1 MRKKLLK
8 GFLIFSILLFSLGMF
23 SVFGLNS
30 FKNENVQETNV
41 ESSSSSNV
49 DLLLNEN
56 SNSDVLESVIESRL
70 GLTTVSASENTNEDD
85 SLQQRFANAK
95 VYTVD
100 GEETKTEKY
109 IVKLINDANDLAE
122 LAYKVNSGD
131 TDENKVNT
139 IYFLTR
145 DIDLS
150 AGDLIHYWTPIG
162 TSSNPFEGIFFGNG
176 HKISNVFIND
186 LSVSQNSGSGLFGNN
201 LGVIANVKIENVV
214 DNSSASSKGFLVGI
228 NDRIND
234 NEGYVVEGYVVD
246 CYVVANTENI
256 IKIENNSIRPAGSI
270 GTNNGKV
277 INSTAKTITGGVFKR
292 GNNPWYNNTE
302 IRVITDSAL
311 SGKFDYYQLN
321 SNIKLREKAVAKNI
335 YPLWEGHKADALET
349 GEIVWSDGGGVAW
362 TIKNVSVNLFYG
374 YGKNE
379 TARDKTVTFKYDQTF
394 SSWFGD
400 NSGYNTRAGYTLAG
414 LYNSNENDKVAY
426 ELSKS
431 DFQKNYPYYNNN
443 SGNGNAYFTWTWA
456 GNTKTSFTAV
466 AQKAGN
472 EGIEDLAKAINDSK
486 FTGDPPHKTF
496 ENITTSSTSFN
507 IKLNDGYEIKTE
519 EEYIVY
525 DSNGRS
531 PNDKSGIFINFA
543 NKTGKDPYNADNKN
557 NDSYNPVEA
566 TITKSGNEYTITL
579 HNLVGGNNG
588 YVYIS
593 IQRVD
598 IKVQLTPNLTTDSGL
613 NPVYSK
619 NENDIKLEY
628 KDAEEKTTYTMTW
641 SLGNNPGYNRLE
653 LVEGD
658 EGNNVAYLITKKQE
672 PASLTFRGN
681 THILSIAGDYGAENQ
696 YVAVDGAIFDDYP
709 YERELTITATEDT
722 DSTKTSNIIYNIGPI
737 KTKVN
742 VEFYNINNPN
752 TKVNLSGNYDGI
764 NISINNDSGDLG
776 NIVNGVLVSFEK
788 GNDDTF
794 RIKAN
799 GFYKASSIKVYAGT
813 TNTIVDNGEIN
824 SLNFVSDTGYSEA
837 SKNIF
842 KNAFVDQGIN
852 YTVKVYLTE
861 RTYNVNVEYY
871 YKEND
876 YTNEVDISSLFG
888 TMSVT
893 RGGNSI
899 VSNLQTQ
906 LPSANNADSLS
917 FNVSYN
923 GAGKQILKYKEY
935 VISQAG
941 RGETLQ
947 AGHADYVMSSNDNF
961 NDGTWNF
968 SLTLGTYDTTIKL
981 YFDYK
986 TITVNVDADTSDNVS
1001 KWLGASGEY
1010 QFTYNNS
1017 TVGLKAV
1024 NDGIV
1029 SVDVRADLYLKGW
1042 TIGGSDYTNSGFS
1055 ILNYSGVLNHFKD
1068 LGDNDNNVNGDF
1080 SVSAAPIIDNRTLTI
1095 CYSSGSHNSE
1105 IYPASGNYSSTTNF
1119 VTLSHTDCTDNI
1131 TSSSSAFTLATNSS
1145 QFQRIGYTQEGWI
1158 DFVGGGTING
1168 GASYQITNVP
1178 SNWYNIFEGTNGNG
1192 QNYET
1197 WNSVKASDNKV
1208 VDFVANWTAINYTV
1222 IVDGSVTHSITLGTS
1237 ITCLI
1242 PQNANQTRDGS
1253 VSYNFSNKTDG
1264 YINTK
1269 LPGHIANSFNIS
1281 HNGSFNNIISN
1292 FAFNAENAKTLLDP
1306 ANYFAAN
1313 TKDTAIVVS
1322 TNRTVAQYTVT
1333 AKGSP
1338 YYKVNGG
1345 NVDYSLNNATY
1356 GQSYTINTT
1365 QFTRTGYTCVGFRR
1379 LLVNEAEDLGGS
1391 LSGNT
1396 YTIDEYNIT
1405 ADIIVVPVWKRTGVT
1420 TTSTISDLT
1429 SNITTFYTFTSH
1441 DVYQGGINEN
1451 AVENQTSVEIG
1462 DVLFNGEKVKKLG
1475 FKLVRTGSENYVEKA
1490 NSIFNIEDFTRN
1502 NNVVVGEYTIYFYI
1516 EVDGD
1521 NTDDLLYTVDE
1532 LNYDSSYKAIS
1543 SGFVVLLVKN
1553 ELLFTGDYH
1562 SIYNGTSEFVPS
1574 EANDFGQFYC
1584 RYDWD
1589 GTEIIP
1595 ENLSEEQEVLL
1606 ININGIGEDKYFN
1619 KFVIQQKNGGYN
1631 AGSGYD
1637 MRAYITK
1644 SQFTIL
1650 SQNYGTNYDG
1660 IFANVTVEPGNNY
1673 YATVEGRPITNN
1685 VKTKVTTIDK
1695 AQINLTSVGGGVI
1708 SIPSGSSYYFEGV
1721 ETIVYAN
1728 TNNNVFTFNVG
1739 KQTFK
1744 FTYEKI
1750 ALVSSEAGTT
1760 YQGANNYLADSEV
1773 FKVYGLIVKIND
1785 VDHDFEDVDENF
1797 EWAMPTSFTFSV
1809 LDSSSAIKLIYK
1821 TKYLTASNGQ
1831 LNANLLDTFANNSE
1845 TLQIVPIVNNV
1856 AINIDASRGETQ
1868 YSHSVNNQI
1877 LFSFVGNKTS
1887 EIVVYVNNETLSSTG
1902 LKFNVSV
1909 IEPRS
1914 ELRVLA
1920 WGDQTIS
1927 SAYDEEFTEFN
1938 APTTKQ
1944 FEEMISQTQYA
1955 VLTDVVKLLI
1965 DHNDGDGDNYDNTI
1979 DTVYVSSSS
1988 NVTISNPVHSYS
2000 GLIFAGYTSLGL
2012 DTNLQ
2017 STIGV
2022 GNYQFIS
2029 NHGGKTETIY
2039 AKWQLNSIVASLINY
2054 QGNDNP
2060 LNVKASQWGNTLAID
2075 DIVNMTPFSWGQT
2088 TYTLSGGG
2096 INGFDKTEEGD
2107 AFKIQNANGFT
2118 PVSMKGTYTLT
2129 ITLNYTDNK
2138 QAPQQISSSFEFY
2151 YNITINTVGIERDEQ
2166 NTLVFNNQN
2175 QIANVDIKTRL
2186 NGVES
2191 TTTLDQVDVEHYGYS
2206 VSILSDTKH
2215 LTEINLVDRY
2225 SLTVTIDPQFS
2236 EVYQLEAGYNVAYVS
2251 VEKFVILLEDY
2262 VEQINLFKYY
2272 RDNEPPLRSDILIV
2286 ENNNDLVNI
2295 TFTRESGDY
2304 FGFYQ
2309 LSYLSITNGAD
2320 ADNYEVDD
2328 TDFEEYFEVKV
2339 PEKRI
2344 LIRMHDILTYI
2355 YDGSAL
2361 SGLTIVKVGD
2371 DYLLRGTTNSGY
2383 VSTNIDLY
2391 YVSVEGGVVSLDLS
2405 GLVNF
2410 NLSNTKNVGE
2420 YHIGVSLNNLAPN
2433 VEDWEGVEI
2442 INQENAKIV
2451 VTKKDITIEAIT
2463 KTFDR
2468 NNLITN
2474 DTYVQFDNKVAGDN
2488 LTASGEFSSTTV
2500 GINLAFENL
2509 ALAGNDAQN
2518 YNLTNADFD
2527 EGIINPRAINQIQVQ
2542 LGQNTVQYG
2551 NISRSTT
2558 VRELFNYTDALISLD
2573 GVTSDLSNGFITLT
2587 NWSIEGDPF
2596 STTDNLQ
2603 AGQKQIKIFFT
2614 SPNFTGIS
2622 DQGYTVN
2629 LNIAK
2634 LELDLSW
2641 VDVVKNYDGT
2651 TALPKVIV
2659 LSISNMIIDG
2669 DDVDVDKEAS
2679 GYQTSNIGQRIA
2691 VNFVLKGADK
2701 DNYRVKDNVYGKINK
2716 FAVTFRVNATTENED
2731 LVTYGS
2737 FVNDSQTVVV
2747 VRQLLTVDFPNDL
2760 TAQAILSSFVF
2771 PTRIGYTAVGWKYID
2786 DGDNYVLIDE
2796 TNIQALVSSVALDE
2810 ENVNSIINIYTVW
2823 EINNYGVNVGGEH
2836 LSSFEVTGSKVVGNA
2851 YDGYFAEYYSDIQI
2865 DVVGENGYKTSAY
2878 TVQQGACQSIDT
2890 SDTGKNS
2897 GAVEITKVLKEINL
2911 ETLFTDIQVTLN
2923 YNLNL
2928 PAFAEEKDRT
2938 ETNPLK
2944 AVYSYSALKTLDK
2957 NGLPK
2962 FALTAGTYNLSD
2974 FVYGN
2979 LDTSIGNKKINEIVD
2994 ELVSPLE
3001 MDCEIELKLV
3011 WVGQSYLAT
3020 FNSQGGILTGDE
3032 QLNIVYGEALIGL
3045 PTASK
3050 PGKTAVWTCDDSRQ
3064 YGEGDIFRSIGVKNG
3079 NNWEIIFNA
3088 VYINNTY
3095 SLIVNLGTHISARV
3109 NGVAVIDGQSF
3120 NIVYEE
3126 GSLEIIVSTD
3136 QGYEFLLDQSQLNG
3150 EISVSENSVTIRNL
3164 IENGELTINSTPAN
3178 NILTLINRNFKS
3190 MVVKVNDEIVNPVE
3204 ITGAYQISALTG
3216 TTVLISLES
3225 AKGTAFNENSVIY
3238 SGDSAAHIEK
3248 TLSAFNKQ
3256 IDITWSNFTSNATI
3270 RVDVEL
3276 ADNVVSFG
3284 DISNVFDS
3292 ISINGVGLSTSGD
3305 NILIKTNQV
3314 ANVRA
3319 TLKYG
3324 YKDAV
3329 MMASNDIVQVSNP
3342 TNAFGDIDRKFHY
3355 SASLEFIDEDIVLTF
3370 TSEKREF
3377 TFVIQVNAEQSEL
3390 GEITSTTTQTVEFG
3404 DDIILSQNVLNDR
3417 YVFLN
3422 WTMGGE
3428 AISNQENDTITID
3441 TNLSTLMERTPY
3453 GENILVV
3460 ANYKEK
3466 IATITFIAGNKGRF
3480 TVVQGEESFD
3490 VLANQSITKTVLIGD
3505 YISFVLSSD
3514 NGYEFDQLLVD
3525 DVVQEANEYE
3535 IEGQTITYYLT
3546 SDTTIESF
3554 KITFKASDAYIY
3566 VDAAV
3571 MLNFELNRY
3580 TTQGGK
3586 VFISD
3591 ENGTKASDQAYL
3603 AVDGELEIGGKY
3615 KMLSKTD
3622 ATIYFVAEARTGFE
3636 VTFSNPTKD
3645 CVLNEYIVSDK
3656 LIYSFVGVKDGT
3668 IIEAIFAAK
3677 QNKVHIV
3684 LVEQSLEAVPAGQIT
3699 VDTTSALVRASAN
3712 NSANVMA
3719 STVTGE
3725 TLNVEVKTGFTY
3737 RFDVD
3742 ENNALKYT
3750 LSKEESEGTVV
3761 LVGHV
3766 LNLNPLSTGCTNSVT
3781 LQIENVDADATIY
3794 IFVKAEK
3801 YNLAFYIDDN
3811 NSVVLNDILQYGK
3824 EFSLSGLT
3832 LAQKERIMVQ
3842 RDGFTLDGYYTKQL
3856 GQGNKY
3862 VDGQANPYSVWF
3874 ESGYVYNGTQYE
3886 YASNY
3891 DVSTKTFTLYP
3902 YWVYNKAN
3910 IWVDTIPEDILRQ
3923 NGNIS
3928 IRSVIVNY
3936 DDSTSWIS
3944 QNDLWFTQIR
3954 VGNQL
3959 QIRAYELQGYVFKY
3973 WLIMVDGGEPVQRD
3987 SEFSIILEQADYEL
4001 VAVYQPRYN
4010 IIIEDIDGRNSDV
4023 GSAYL
4028 LQDNVVLTGGS
4039 YDSSKTIE
4047 IEALPTEG
4055 YQLLYFQDIDSE
4067 EIYIGEFDENTNK
4080 TKYTFTSLID
4090 RPLNLKAVFEGKV
4103 VLIEIDYESIES
4115 YHQITKVTVN
4125 GTEVNYRNVINA
4137 KVGDTLEIQISKR
4150 FGYTFSAQGATFTV
4164 TSEQNMYT
4172 FNTILAVKDL
4182 QPTQNNKYKMDIT
4195 FSIEKEDIIFS
4206 IAGKV
4211 KDSTGIGEDVIAS
4224 KIEIVYSNGRKI
4236 VLNEGGSFTVYYGDV
4251 VNLYISP
4258 NRNYKLEQIYIRG
4271 DFVYSIFNYYDG
4283 EKIEIDS
4290 DFINAN
4296 IDENLGYQI
4305 IIEVTFNRLV
4315 WIMEEYRSSSLAG
4328 EGSEENPYLIRNEED
4343 MAYVAYVINNGEEN
4357 EEGVKYADCH
4367 YKLTNDLDFEG
4378 KYFEPIGTKE
4388 NPFNGVLDL
4397 GDYNIKNVT
4406 HYKVYSDPKTQA
4418 NGLVWC
4424 VTKDAKIIQQNRVLI
4439 ITLSVFGGAI
4449 VITGAVLLWVF
4460 LSRRRKR
4467 KMNATL

>member
-1 MRKKLLK
+1 MRRKLLK

-30 FKNENVQETNV
+30 FKSDVVQETNV
-41 ESSSSSNV
+41 ESSSSGNV

-56 SNSDVLESVIESRL
+56 SNSEVLESGIESRL
-70 GLTTVSASENTNEDD
+70 DLTTVSENASG
-85 SLQQRFANAK
+85 SLQQRFATK
-95 VYTVD
+95 YT
-100 GEETKTEKY
+100 
-109 IVKLINDANDLAE
+109 VKLINNANDLAE

-131 TDENKVNT
+131 TDENKVDT
-139 IYFLTR
+139 IYFLTS

-150 AGDLIHYWTPIG
+150 DGDSIHYWTPIG
-162 TSSNPFEGIFFGNG
+162 TSSKSFQGIFYGNG
-176 HKISNVFIND
+176 KTISNIHINE
-186 LSVSQNSGSGLFGNN
+186 LSTAGNGYGLFGVNT
-201 LGVIANVKIENVV
+201 GVISNLKVENVNTPSS
-214 DNSSASSKGFLVGI
+214 NSTDTIVATNNGF
-228 NDRIND
+228 
-234 NEGYVVEGYVVD
+234 VVD
-246 CYVVANTENI
+246 CDGSVA
-256 IKIENNSIRPAGSI
+256 SG
-270 GTNNGKV
+270 
-277 INSTAKTITGGVFKR
+277 TAKMSSITLNINANDGYFKR
-292 GNNPWYNNTE
+292 GNNYWYESDKIKFTTSQN
-302 IRVITDSAL
+302 L
-311 SGKFDYYQLN
+311 SDQFDYYQVYSDSSNNGFSGFKNTTN
-321 SNIKLREKAVAKNI
+321 SFYTKLTRRENAS
-335 YPLWEGHKADALET
+335 ADDVYLVRQGYYAADELVYVNAST
-349 GEIVWSDGGGVAW
+349 SYRVNWGSQKKYI
-362 TIKNVSVNLFYG
+362 SVTFDHG
-374 YGKNE
+374 YGTRRNV
-379 TARDKTVTFKYDQTF
+379 VTSFEYDQTF
-394 SSWFGD
+394 SSWFAA
-400 NSGYNTRAGYTLAG
+400 NAKYKTRAGYSFSSLKV
-414 LYNSNENDKVAY
+414 NENGATYDTDGDIY
-426 ELSKS
+426 NQS
-431 DFQKNYPYYNNN
+431 YPKYTR
-443 SGNGNAYFTWTWA
+443 NGDEITSTAYFTWTWDNDKATTVNVTTQVAKTDGFTISSA
-456 GNTKTSFTAV
+456 GAIVGEHTY
-466 AQKAGN
+466 
-472 EGIEDLAKAINDSK
+472 IET
-486 FTGDPPHKTF
+486 TGS
-496 ENITTSSTSFN
+496 NTTSSTKQFT
-507 IKLNDGYEIKTE
+507 ITLNDGYEILLNTYKNDPGQTGCNGQSANNGSG
-519 EEYIVY
+519 VY
-525 DSNGRS
+525 VNFTNWTGED
-531 PNDKSGIFINFA
+531 PNYNA
-543 NKTGKDPYNADNKN
+543 NKD
-557 NDSYNPVEA
+557 NDSYNPVYA
-566 TITKSGNEYTITL
+566 TITQNGNKYTITL
-579 HNLVGGNNG
+579 HNLVGGSAG
-588 YVYIS
+588 FVWIS

-598 IKVQLTPNLTTDSGL
+598 IKVKLTPELTTDSGL

-619 NENDIKLEY
+619 NGNDIKV
-628 KDAEEKTTYTMTW
+628 TYGDNNTYQMTW

-658 EGNNVAYLITKKQE
+658 DGNNVAYLITKME
-672 PASLTFRGN
+672 EEASLTFSGD
-681 THILSIAGDYGAENQ
+681 TTYILSIRGTYGIDINKH
-696 YVAVDGAIFDDYP
+696 YVAVTGDEVNEYLNTKT
-709 YERELTITATEDT
+709 LTIKAING
-722 DSTKTSNIIYNIGPI
+722 STVSTNISEIIYYIGPI
-737 KTKVN
+737 RTKVN
-742 VEFYNINNPN
+742 VEFYNINDPN
-752 TKVNLSGNYDGI
+752 TKVYLSGGNYAGI
-764 NISINNDSGDLG
+764 NISINGSGGLENADS
-776 NIVNGVLVSFEK
+776 LVRFSQK
-788 GNDDTF
+788 TDDTF
-794 RIKAN
+794 KVKAN
-799 GFYKASSIKVYAGT
+799 GYYRAHSIKVYNGQ
-813 TNTIVDNGEIN
+813 TNTIADNGEID
-824 SLNFVSDTGYSEA
+824 SLTLDDDGFSKA

-871 YKEND
+871 YKEDD
-876 YTNEVDISSLFG
+876 YKDEVGISSLFG

-893 RGGNSI
+893 RGGSSI
-899 VSNLQTQ
+899 TNLENLQTQ

-917 FNVSYN
+917 FTVSYN
-923 GAGKQILKYKEY
+923 NTGKQILKYKNY
-935 VISQAG
+935 VISQEG
-941 RGETLQ
+941 RGETLP
-947 AGHADYVMSSNDNF
+947 AGHADCAMSSSDNF
-961 NDGTWNF
+961 NVGTWNF
-968 SLTLGTYDTTIKL
+968 LLKLGTYDTTIKL

-986 TITVNVDADTSDNVS
+986 IITVNVDADTSDNVS
-1001 KWLGASGEY
+1001 KWLETSGAY
-1010 QFTYNNS
+1010 QFTYIDNN
-1017 TVGLKAV
+1017 VGLKAV

-1029 SVDVRADLYLKGW
+1029 SVDVRSDLYLKGW

-1080 SVSAAPIIDNRTLTI
+1080 SVSVTPIIDNRTLTI
-1095 CYSSGSHNSE
+1095 RYSSGSHNSE

-1131 TSSSSAFTLATNSS
+1131 TSSSSAFTLATNNS
-1145 QFQRIGYTQEGWI
+1145 QFQRIGYTQNGWI
-1158 DFVGGGTING
+1158 DFVGGVQTING

-1178 SNWYNIFEGTNGNG
+1178 SNWYNIFEGTSGNG

-1197 WNSVKASDNKV
+1197 WNSIKASDNKV

-1222 IVDGSVTHSITLGTS
+1222 IVDGSITHSIILGTS
-1237 ITCLI
+1237 ITCI
-1242 PQNANQTRDGS
+1242 PQNANQERDGS
-1253 VSYNFSNKTDG
+1253 VNYDFSNKTDG

-1281 HNGSFNNIISN
+1281 HNGSFNNISN

-1306 ANYFAAN
+1306 ANYFATNA
-1313 TKDTAIVVS
+1313 TDIVIS

-1345 NVDYSLNNATY
+1345 NVDFSLENATY

-1405 ADIIVVPVWKRTGVT
+1405 ADIIIVPVWKRTGVT

-1441 DVYQGGINEN
+1441 DVYQGGIKEN

-1543 SGFVVLLVKN
+1543 SGFVVTLVKN

-1595 ENLSEEQEVLL
+1595 ENLPEEKEYLL
-1606 ININGIGEDKYFN
+1606 IDINGLGEDKYFN

-1631 AGSGYD
+1631 SGSGYD

-1785 VDHDFEDVDENF
+1785 VGHDFEDVDENF

-1944 FEEMISQTQYA
+1944 FEEMTSQTQYA

-2039 AKWQLNSIVASLINY
+2039 AKWQLNNIVASLIDY
-2054 QGNDNP
+2054 QNNNNP
-2060 LNVKASQWGNTLAID
+2060 LNVKASQWGNILAID

-2286 ENNNDLVNI
+2286 ENNNDVVNI

-2328 TDFEEYFEVKV
+2328 TDFEAYFEVKV

-2420 YHIGVSLNNLAPN
+2420 YHIGVSLNNSAPN

-2442 INQENAKIV
+2442 INQENAKIL

-2488 LTASGEFSSTTV
+2488 LTASGEFSSVTV

-2542 LGQNTVQYG
+2542 LGQNTIQYG
-2551 NISRSTT
+2551 NISRTT
-2558 VRELFNYTDALISLD
+2558 SVGDLFSYTDSLISID
-2573 GVTSDLSNGFITLT
+2573 GITSDLSNGFITLT
-2587 NWSIEGDPF
+2587 NWSVDGDPF
-2596 STTDNLQ
+2596 STTDYLQ

-2614 SPNFTGIS
+2614 STNFTGIS

-2786 DGDNYVLIDE
+2786 DGNNYVLIDE

-3001 MDCEIELKLV
+3001 TDCEIELKLI

-3050 PGKTAVWTCDDSRQ
+3050 PGKTAVWTCEDSRQ
-3064 YGEGDIFRSIGVKNG
+3064 YWEGDIFRSIGVKNG

-3088 VYINNTY
+3088 VYTNNTY

-3150 EISVSENSVTIRNL
+3150 EISVSENSVTISNL

-3453 GENILVV
+3453 GENILVI

-3490 VLANQSITKTVLIGD
+3490 VLANQSITKTVLIGG

-3566 VDAAV
+3566 VDAAL

-3645 CVLNEYIVSDK
+3645 CVLNEYTVSDK

-3684 LVEQSLEAVPAGQIT
+3684 LVEQSLETVPAGQIT

-3719 STVTGE
+3719 SIVTGE

-3761 LVGHV
+3761 LVGQV

-3811 NSVVLNDILQYGK
+3811 NSVVLNDVLQYGK

-3902 YWVYNKAN
+3902 YWIYNKAN

-4010 IIIEDIDGRNSDV
+4010 ITIEDIDGRNSDV

-4172 FNTILAVKDL
+4172 FNIILAVKDL

-4296 IDENLGYQI
+4296 IDENLGHQI

-4378 KYFEPIGTKE
+4378 KYFESIGTKE